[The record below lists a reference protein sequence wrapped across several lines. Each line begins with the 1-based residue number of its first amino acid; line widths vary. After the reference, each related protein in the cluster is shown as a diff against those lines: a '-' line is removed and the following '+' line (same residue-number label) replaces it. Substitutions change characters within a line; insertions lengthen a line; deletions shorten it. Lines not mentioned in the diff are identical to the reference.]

1 MYHHYQ
7 LQQIF
12 PGSSAA
18 GRETPSTALISD
30 RDIGNAN
37 IGESF
42 SSAHSIDNNSSPSAS
57 ISPVQWAATSCDRW
71 NAKAPP
77 AFARLRSFTDSSFSS
92 VTLPPMGAY
101 EAEDDALPAEDDALP
116 AEDDALPASGPNRPL
131 PTPAAICPVEASSSA
146 TFVIRRHSSRSTTPR
161 HSGGTEAYADQ
172 TEADD
177 ELSQF
182 VPMQAARAHWMQ
194 LHKQNMQLVV
204 LQRMFLRLLHRHAP
218 FRALWPFARCFDTTK
233 QKLDELLASA
243 AFRHFC
249 AAYQTSFT
257 LIMDNVDDEPSL
269 CQILQE
275 LGANHF
281 FYDANE
287 THFKMMR
294 EEFLLS
300 LDECVVGTNEQ
311 MNNELEQDWDQL
323 WAKMESNLA
332 FGLAVQRHNY
342 LAHCV
347 TGKEMATVRSQWQ
360 ILLEAKCRID
370 SLGASV
376 REGGIQTF
384 TDGLNRI
391 GLGIETKKEV
401 ERQFAV
407 AVNDLLWAMAQAIEL
422 WEPGTGFLRLC
433 AEIDSRCGGAFD
445 VIRTSSSALLRTA
458 FIAGFSAELVAVVGE
473 SEASATVLHS
483 WTKVYRVAE
492 QAIIADG
499 MDTERKWKI

>member
-57 ISPVQWAATSCDRW
+57 ISPVQWAATSGDRW

-101 EAEDDALPAEDDALP
+101 EAEDDALP

-172 TEADD
+172 TEVDD

-407 AVNDLLWAMAQAIEL
+407 AVNDLLWAMAQAIEF

>member
-1 MYHHYQ
+1 MGGGDEWRPMECQ
-7 LQQIF
+7 
-12 PGSSAA
+12 SKKK
-18 GRETPSTALISD
+18 
-30 RDIGNAN
+30 N
-37 IGESF
+37 SF
-42 SSAHSIDNNSSPSAS
+42 HFFGILR
-57 ISPVQWAATSCDRW
+57 Q
-71 NAKAPP
+71 APP

-101 EAEDDALPAEDDALP
+101 EAE
-116 AEDDALPASGPNRPL
+116 EDDALPASGPNRPL
-131 PTPAAICPVEASSSA
+131 PTPAVIGAIEASSGA
-146 TFVIRRHSSRSTTPR
+146 TSSD
-161 HSGGTEAYADQ
+161 ADQ
-172 TEADD
+172 TEVDD

-194 LHKQNMQLVV
+194 LHKQNM
-204 LQRMFLRLLHRHAP
+204 
-218 FRALWPFARCFDTTK
+218 
-233 QKLDELLASA
+233 
-243 AFRHFC
+243 
-249 AAYQTSFT
+249 QTSFT

-311 MNNELEQDWDQL
+311 INDELEQDWDQL

-347 TGKEMATVRSQWQ
+347 TGKEMDTVRSQWQ
-360 ILLEAKCRID
+360 NLLEAKCRMD
-370 SLGASV
+370 ALGASV

-384 TDGLNRI
+384 ADGLNRI
-391 GLGIETKKEV
+391 GLGIETNNEV
-401 ERQFAV
+401 KRQFTV

-458 FIAGFSAELVAVVGE
+458 FIA
-473 SEASATVLHS
+473 
-483 WTKVYRVAE
+483 
-492 QAIIADG
+492 
-499 MDTERKWKI
+499 